1 MSVWSDYEY
10 LNNKTRR
17 DARLER
23 EKHLLLSKMQHSLS
37 FHHVLIDGESRDVA
51 ITNTDNLDTK
61 HIYSLP
67 GEDIPHGGYVEW
79 MDNHWLVTERDA
91 NSEIY
96 TKAIMLQCNYLLK
109 WIDDDDVIHEQWC
122 IVEDGT
128 KYLTGEY
135 EDRNF
140 VVTRGDSRIAVTI
153 ARNEFTSKLGRK
165 NRFLIDDPN
174 SPEILAYALTKP
186 LKLNNVFNDNGVYK
200 FVLQEV
206 NTTDLDNQEL
216 RIADYYAHFPDELPQ
231 PPDPPIGD
239 KPGKKVWL

>member
-1 MSVWSDYEY
+1 MSVWADYEY

-17 DARLER
+17 DTRLER

-51 ITNTDNLDTK
+51 ITDNLNTK

-128 KYLTGEY
+128 KL
-135 EDRNF
+135 R
-140 VVTRGDSRIAVTI
+140 RTI
-153 ARNEFTSKLGRK
+153 WCGIVWHAG
-165 NRFLIDDPN
+165 
-174 SPEILAYALTKP
+174 
-186 LKLNNVFNDNGVYK
+186 NGMQK
-200 FVLQEV
+200 VL
-206 NTTDLDNQEL
+206 
-216 RIADYYAHFPDELPQ
+216 P
-231 PPDPPIGD
+231 
-239 KPGKKVWL
+239 